1 MFIILKS
8 VFLVLI
14 LLAAGCAPLN
24 KPVQPELSKQADF
37 HYKSAL
43 AHLQGGNSTTA
54 LRELLE
60 AVKFAPNDSAI
71 QEALARAYQRKKAY
85 QLAEKHYLKSL
96 ELSDN
101 EPRYLNN
108 LGALYLEMEQWDNAI
123 KYFDMAVS
131 DLLFDRTHVAV
142 AGKAFAYFKK
152 KDYPQALIYS
162 TDATEIAPRYAR
174 AYFLKSKVY
183 GAMGNVEQQ
192 EMYLLRTVKE
202 EPEFFSARYQLAILL
217 TKNNRLEEAKEQ
229 LQIILEFTP
238 TSEVGYLSQRL
249 FKSLQTP

>member
-1 MFIILKS
+1 MYNVVKFL
-8 VFLVLI
+8 FLVFFLI
-14 LLAAGCAPLN
+14 TAGCAAVNQAPS
-24 KPVQPELSKQADF
+24 PEFSKKADI

-60 AVKFAPNDSAI
+60 AVKYDPQNSAI

-85 QLAEKHYLKSL
+85 ELAENHYLKSL
-96 ELSDN
+96 ELSGN

-123 KYFDMAVS
+123 KYFDLAVK

-142 AGKAFAYFKK
+142 AGKAFAYFMK

-162 TDATEIAPRYAR
+162 TEAIEIVPRYAR

-183 GAMGNVEQQ
+183 AAMGNIEQQ
-192 EMYLLRTVKE
+192 EVYLLRTIKQ
-202 EPEFFSARYQLAILL
+202 EPQFFSARYQLAILM
-217 TKNNRLEEAKEQ
+217 TKNNRLDEAKEH
-229 LQIILEFTP
+229 LNVIVELSPDT
-238 TSEVGYLSQRL
+238 EVGYLSQKLLR
-249 FKSLQTP
+249 SLTSQ